1 MHSYV
6 GDSGGQCVRNGI
18 RPQEAIIVF
27 FFTKTLH
34 TLAFP
39 LCLLLII
46 KQNWALYEAGLLWN
60 TYLTLKVGVCYSWHG
75 SF

>member
-27 FFTKTLH
+27 FLLKPYTH
-34 TLAFP
+34 WP
-39 LCLLLII
+39 SLCV
-46 KQNWALYEAGLLWN
+46 Y
-60 TYLTLKVGVCYSWHG
+60 C
-75 SF
+75 